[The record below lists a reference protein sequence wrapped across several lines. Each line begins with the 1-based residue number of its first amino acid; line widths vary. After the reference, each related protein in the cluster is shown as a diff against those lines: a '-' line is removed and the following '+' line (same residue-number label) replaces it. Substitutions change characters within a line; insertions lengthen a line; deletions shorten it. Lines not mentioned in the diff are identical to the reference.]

1 MDAAIRVVQMYGYNC
16 RVKYFF
22 NNKNE
27 VTFMVSEIV
36 EDDTETTRTRR
47 DLEIGRVGK
56 TMYPS
61 I

>member
-27 VTFMVSEIV
+27 VMFMVSEIV
-36 EDDTETTRTRR
+36 EDDTDSRR